1 MVKNT
6 DRIKANSM
14 GFYAIRGNSVI
25 EFPQHSK
32 AEDMCMFLESVRR
45 WNDERPM

>member
-14 GFYAIRGNSVI
+14 GFYAIGGNSVI